1 MNVKRKT
8 VRFQDSL
15 SDLAVYDAISDYKK
29 YGYRSESHMVI
40 EAVRRLI
47 KDGSSKLD
55 PDTLADKIAERLA
68 GKLAVS
74 TSAEPIP
81 TNEDAPSTDAAFD
94 AALDFLSSF

>member
-47 KDGSSKLD
+47 KDGSSELD

-68 GKLAVS
+68 ENLRYPPLQNQYLQMKKPHQRMPHL
-74 TSAEPIP
+74 TQPLI
-81 TNEDAPSTDAAFD
+81 F
-94 AALDFLSSF
+94 